1 MPRSWEETQIN
12 TFTRWVNS
20 YLRSRDLKVNDL
32 KTDLC
37 DGRLLI
43 NLCEILTKQTFP
55 KKWHKTPKL
64 NMQKLE
70 NCHMAVDYI
79 NKDMQIKLVGIG
91 GDDVNAG
98 NLKLILG
105 LIWSIINKYQ
115 VEAIQEDFPQT
126 EKKQSG
132 KEKLLN
138 WAKTATADHKG
149 VNITDFSKS
158 WRGGL
163 PLCAIF
169 HHYLPDCIN
178 YDSIKPEDS
187 INEAFSFMK
196 RAGVNVFIDPQDLE
210 VAAPDEKSIVT
221 QVSELYHTFKKPEK
235 VEAIHKT
242 LKPIPGFINC
252 TVVNGRNLAA
262 MDKGGKSDPYVIVK
276 INKNGNPHKTEIIK
290 ETLNPDFNQDF
301 TIQFADQKVDSIILE
316 CYDWDDHNSHDLI
329 GTAEIQLNQY
339 VFNRV
344 IERDIELKKEG
355 GHRKERGT
363 IHFRFILLAS
373 LDNTDSEGEDNV
385 VPEENATPVPPI
397 VLNATVIDA
406 RDLPAMDAD
415 GQADPFCILTVNGKG
430 EQFKTRVIKNNLNPV
445 WNHAFNIPI
454 NNQFT
459 DTLYVNLIDFD
470 ETTNNDLIGYNKIS
484 LRDLQI
490 GKPEELQLPLRKLH
504 AVRTD
509 RGTVHLML
517 QAYKP
522 GEEPEIMPPK
532 EEEPEVKA
540 FVDCKVISA
549 TKLVAMDS
557 NGKSD
562 PYVVLKYNKDGEP
575 QKTEICKKTLNP
587 EWNQD
592 FTFTVVQKKTDIL
605 YVECWDWDDHN
616 SHDLIGVGEVKI
628 EEFMYDTLVETD
640 VELKKEGGH
649 RKERGTVHLRIF
661 VRTDRTGETDNEMG
675 NTESEGEEAPSA
687 QPAETATPIVVH
699 CTVVDAKDLPAMDI
713 NGKADPFCQLTVNG
727 KGQEYKTEVVMK
739 NKNPTWNQSFNIPVE
754 DQNKDHLYVTLFDFD
769 KDSDNDLIGYNRIK
783 LRDLPLNTPV
793 EREVELKKKHGL
805 RPDRG
810 VAHLILTAYK
820 PGEEPQIEA
829 TPVEEPV
836 KSEVPPKAEFLDCT
850 VVSASNLVKMDK
862 HGLSDPY
869 VVLKVNKDGEPQ
881 KTEVVKQNLNPE
893 WNQEFHF
900 TPVDKTKDVL
910 VVECYDWDDH
920 NSHDLIGN
928 AILELAQYAYD
939 IPIEA
944 DVELKKEGGHRK
956 DRGTVHLRFTIRKD
970 KTGEPDDEHTTSEEE
985 NNKAVAKADPIVL
998 HCTVVDGV
1006 ELPAM
1011 DITGFSDPFVRL
1023 TVNGQGKPYTTGIV
1037 MRELNPIW
1045 NQEFNIPIDN
1055 QNKDKLYIT
1064 CYDWDED
1071 SANDLIGY
1079 YRLPLDD
1086 IKVGEPVERECILK
1100 KKHALRANRGKIHL
1114 KICAFK
1120 PGEEPQVSKVPGAH
1134 PIKNIKP
1141 KETLLDATVV
1151 NARDLVPMDKN
1162 GKSDPY
1168 VILKLNR
1175 NGIPQQT
1182 TVVKASLNPDI
1193 NENFDFTLID
1203 PKTDVLLVYCYDWDD
1218 HNNHDL
1224 IGVGEIPLE
1233 GIALDVPVEKQVEL
1247 KKEGGHRKER
1257 GKVNLKLRLHNSRD
1271 G

>member
-1 MPRSWEETQIN
+1 M
-12 TFTRWVNS
+12 
-20 YLRSRDLKVNDL
+20 DL
-32 KTDLC
+32 
-37 DGRLLI
+37 
-43 NLCEILTKQTFP
+43 
-55 KKWHKTPKL
+55 
-64 NMQKLE
+64 
-70 NCHMAVDYI
+70 
-79 NKDMQIKLVGIG
+79 
-91 GDDVNAG
+91 
-98 NLKLILG
+98 
-105 LIWSIINKYQ
+105 
-115 VEAIQEDFPQT
+115 
-126 EKKQSG
+126 
-132 KEKLLN
+132 
-138 WAKTATADHKG
+138 
-149 VNITDFSKS
+149 
-158 WRGGL
+158 
-163 PLCAIF
+163 
-169 HHYLPDCIN
+169 
-178 YDSIKPEDS
+178 
-187 INEAFSFMK
+187 
-196 RAGVNVFIDPQDLE
+196 
-210 VAAPDEKSIVT
+210 
-221 QVSELYHTFKKPEK
+221 
-235 VEAIHKT
+235 
-242 LKPIPGFINC
+242 
-252 TVVNGRNLAA
+252 
-262 MDKGGKSDPYVIVK
+262 
-276 INKNGNPHKTEIIK
+276 
-290 ETLNPDFNQDF
+290 
-301 TIQFADQKVDSIILE
+301 
-316 CYDWDDHNSHDLI
+316 
-329 GTAEIQLNQY
+329 
-339 VFNRV
+339 
-344 IERDIELKKEG
+344 
-355 GHRKERGT
+355 
-363 IHFRFILLAS
+363 
-373 LDNTDSEGEDNV
+373 
-385 VPEENATPVPPI
+385 
-397 VLNATVIDA
+397 
-406 RDLPAMDAD
+406 
-415 GQADPFCILTVNGKG
+415 
-430 EQFKTRVIKNNLNPV
+430 
-445 WNHAFNIPI
+445 
-454 NNQFT
+454 
-459 DTLYVNLIDFD
+459 
-470 ETTNNDLIGYNKIS
+470 
-484 LRDLQI
+484 
-490 GKPEELQLPLRKLH
+490 
-504 AVRTD
+504 
-509 RGTVHLML
+509 
-517 QAYKP
+517 
-522 GEEPEIMPPK
+522 
-532 EEEPEVKA
+532 
-540 FVDCKVISA
+540 
-549 TKLVAMDS
+549 
-557 NGKSD
+557 
-562 PYVVLKYNKDGEP
+562 
-575 QKTEICKKTLNP
+575 
-587 EWNQD
+587 
-592 FTFTVVQKKTDIL
+592 
-605 YVECWDWDDHN
+605 
-616 SHDLIGVGEVKI
+616 
-628 EEFMYDTLVETD
+628 
-640 VELKKEGGH
+640 
-649 RKERGTVHLRIF
+649 
-661 VRTDRTGETDNEMG
+661 
-675 NTESEGEEAPSA
+675 
-687 QPAETATPIVVH
+687 
-699 CTVVDAKDLPAMDI
+699 
-713 NGKADPFCQLTVNG
+713 NGKADPFCALNVNG
-727 KGQEYKTEVVMK
+727 KGEPQKTQVVMK
-739 NKNPTWNQSFNIPVE
+739 DKNPVWNQDFNIPVE
-754 DQNKDHLYVTLFDFD
+754 NPEKDKLYITVYDFD
-769 KDSDNDLIGYNRIK
+769 EGNDNDVIGFNRLPINDIK
-783 LRDLPLNTPV
+783 VGDAPV
-793 EREVELKKKHGL
+793 ERTVELKKRHGI

-810 VAHLILTAYK
+810 VVHLKLSAFN
-820 PGEEPQIEA
+820 PGEEPGAAPAAEH
-829 TPVEEPV
+829 PV

-881 KTEVVKQNLNPE
+881 KTDVVKQNLNPE

-1271 G
+1271 GESDASDEEANLDNPEKPADPIVLRCTVIDAKGLPAMDMNGKADPFCVLSVNGEGEQYKTNVVMRSLTPVWNQPFNIPVPNQDKDKLHVIVYDWDEKNSDDVIGYNKIKLHEIRINHPVETLVHLKKRHGVRTERGDVHLRFEAYKPGTEPAIDFVPTAHPEKKVSQEAPTVVDCTVVNATELAMMDLNGKADPYVIVKINENGKINTTKVVKKDRNPVWNETFNMDVADEKKDVLIVECYDWDAVSYTHLTLPTTPYV